1 MTATG
6 SKYEIPEAVDENFLA
21 TLGKDVEMQTFKTNL
36 APESESSTKQD
47 KAVVLQCVGTL
58 TGKENLFVNE
68 HFCRTPPKGSRLPT
82 VCMDIHLKKIKWS
95 SENKEQSSAAIY
107 EIDPEVYKGFNF
119 DSCHGSI
126 VFWTPEYPA
135 SLGEVKKWVK
145 SINKL
150 ANSRVPFVLITFNSN
165 NLDWIGRGKMF
176 DSVTTLQRFCREM
189 GFISWYEMKARD
201 WDGQVFEQAITC
213 LMDEINLVESA

>member
-6 SKYEIPEAVDENFLA
+6 SQYEIPEAVDENFLA

-36 APESESSTKQD
+36 AHESESSTKQD
-47 KAVVLQCVGTL
+47 KAVVLLCVGTL

-82 VCMDIHLKKIKWS
+82 VCMDIHLKKIKLS

-126 VFWTPEYPA
+126 VFWT
-135 SLGEVKKWVK
+135 GQ
-145 SINKL
+145 
-150 ANSRVPFVLITFNSN
+150 
-165 NLDWIGRGKMF
+165 KM
-176 DSVTTLQRFCREM
+176 
-189 GFISWYEMKARD
+189 G
-201 WDGQVFEQAITC
+201 
-213 LMDEINLVESA
+213 

>member
-47 KAVVLQCVGTL
+47 KAVVLLCVGTL

-82 VCMDIHLKKIKWS
+82 VCTDIHLKKIKLS
-95 SENKEQSSAAIY
+95 SENKEQ
-107 EIDPEVYKGFNF
+107 
-119 DSCHGSI
+119 
-126 VFWTPEYPA
+126 
-135 SLGEVKKWVK
+135 
-145 SINKL
+145 
-150 ANSRVPFVLITFNSN
+150 
-165 NLDWIGRGKMF
+165 
-176 DSVTTLQRFCREM
+176 
-189 GFISWYEMKARD
+189 
-201 WDGQVFEQAITC
+201 
-213 LMDEINLVESA
+213 